1 MYIFL
6 RQFLRRFLALFGLG
20 LVTRDRLVA
29 LEQAR
34 IQRDNILAKLPFI
47 LEVDTGDKW
56 GAEARFEILKESKS
70 ESGQDLFAI
79 LTSNFKEGGVFL
91 EFGAYNGV
99 DFSNTFLLEKVFG
112 WTGLLV
118 EPIPRSFK
126 EIEESRTSL
135 AIHGAVTSIDTDS
148 ITVFEMPASNLS
160 KLASLETQKNRL
172 RKGICHTVRGYS
184 INTLMKDHL
193 SRREIDFL
201 SIDVE
206 GSEFEILEK
215 VDFDYFKFGA
225 ICVEHNFSPSA
236 KAIRNLL
243 ENNGY
248 VVQFE
253 KYSGNDF
260 WFINSSNENLK
271 PFEKYFK

>member
-6 RQFLRRFLALFGLG
+6 RQFLRRFLAIFRLG

-79 LTSNFKEGGVFL
+79 LASNFKEGGVFL

-126 EIEESRTSL
+126 EIEENRTSL

-160 KLASLETQKNRL
+160 KLASLETQKNVL
-172 RKGICHTVRGYS
+172 RKGIFHTVRGYS

-206 GSEFEILEK
+206 GSEFEILEQ
-215 VDFDYFKFGA
+215 VNFNYFKFGA

-236 KAIRNLL
+236 TAIRNLL

-271 PFEKYFK
+271 LLEKYFK